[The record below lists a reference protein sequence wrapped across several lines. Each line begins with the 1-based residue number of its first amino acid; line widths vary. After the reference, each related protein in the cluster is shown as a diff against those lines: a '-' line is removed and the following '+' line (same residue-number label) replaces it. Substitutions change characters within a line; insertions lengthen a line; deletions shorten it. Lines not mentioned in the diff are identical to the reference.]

1 MLTVAI
7 LSQKGGSGK
16 TTLTANL
23 AVAGY
28 LKKKS
33 CAIIDI
39 DPQASSTAWGDSR
52 DGEPVVIS
60 AQPARLQNVLETC
73 RRHHADIVFID
84 TAPHAENAALMAA
97 RAADIV
103 LIPCRPSVL
112 DLRAIGASANIAQ
125 LAGKPAWVVLN
136 QVPARGTLAAEAAEA
151 LQAASIELAPV
162 QMGNRIGYVHAF
174 TAGQGVLEYEASSKA
189 GEEIRRLFNFI
200 IKSAKEKENGKE
212 KHSQRRTA

>member
-162 QMGNRIGYVHAF
+162 QMGNRISYVHAF
-174 TAGQGVLEYEASSKA
+174 TAGQGVLEYEARSKA

>member
-23 AVAGY
+23 AVAGH
-28 LKKKS
+28 LKKES

-39 DPQASSTAWGDSR
+39 DPQSSSTAWGDSR
-52 DGEPVVIS
+52 SGEPIVIS

-84 TAPHAENAALMAA
+84 TAPHAENASLMAA

-112 DLRAIGASANIAQ
+112 DLRAINASANIAQ

-136 QVPARGTLAAEAAEA
+136 QVPSRGNLAEEAAEA
-151 LQAASIELAPV
+151 LKATSIEIAPV
-162 QMGNRIGYVHAF
+162 QMGNRIGYIHAF
-174 TAGQGVLEYEASSKA
+174 TAGQGVLEYEPRSKA
-189 GEEIRRLFNFI
+189 SDEIRRLFKFI
-200 IKSAKEKENGKE
+200 TKSGKEKDNGKE

>member
-23 AVAGY
+23 AVAAH
-28 LKKKS
+28 LKTKS
-33 CAIIDI
+33 CAVIDL

-52 DGEPVVIS
+52 DGEPIVIS
-60 AQPARLQNVLETC
+60 AQPARIENVLEAC

-103 LIPCRPSVL
+103 LVPCRPSVV
-112 DLRAIGASANIAQ
+112 DLRAINASANIAQ

-151 LQAASIELAPV
+151 LEAADINLAPV
-162 QMGNRIGYVHAF
+162 TLGNRVAYIHAF
-174 TAGQGVLEYEASSKA
+174 TEGRGVVEYEPGSKA
-189 GEEIRRLFNFI
+189 ADEIRRLLNFI
-200 IKSAKEKENGKE
+200 IKSAKEANNGQE
-212 KHSQRRTA
+212 KHAKRRTA